1 MASSKAHHFHKS
13 TYEQSLNFKA
23 LAYPARIDIIRYL
36 HLNGKTSYQELCDL
50 FPLAKETVSQHLKHL
65 RQAGLIEITE
75 QFPHSYYNID
85 DEACYQL
92 LNNIKSFCDFFKFLT
107 PKSNFPG

>member
-13 TYEQSLNFKA
+13 TYEQSLHFKA
-23 LAYPARIDIIRYL
+23 LAYPARIDIVRYL

-50 FPLAKETVSQHLKHL
+50 FPLAKETVSQHLKYL
-65 RQAGLIEITE
+65 RKAGLIQIAE
-75 QFPHSYYNID
+75 QFPYSYYKID

-92 LNNIKSFCDFFKFLT
+92 LKDIKSFCDFFEFLT
-107 PKSNFPG
+107 PKSSFPG